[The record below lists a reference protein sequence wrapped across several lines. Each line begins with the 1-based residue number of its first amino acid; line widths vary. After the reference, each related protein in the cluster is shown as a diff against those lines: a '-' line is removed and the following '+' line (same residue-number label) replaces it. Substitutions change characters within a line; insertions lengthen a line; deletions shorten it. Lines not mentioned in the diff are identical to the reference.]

1 MSRPNT
7 ELMRAESSNLD
18 QRSNAEILAVLH
30 KGQVEAAMAVE
41 AAIESLAKGAEA
53 MAHAVRN
60 GKQLVYA
67 AAGSSGLQGMADG
80 LEITP
85 TFGVPISQIQILR
98 AGGLEDL
105 SRPKGEAEDNV
116 EAARRDAA
124 VIGAGDCVICLA
136 ASGNTTYTSTVM
148 LEARKRGATTIGMA
162 NNPETALLSGAD
174 IPILLSTPPEVI
186 AGSTRLGAGTAQK
199 IALNMMSTLM
209 GVLLGH
215 VLDGLM
221 VNVIANNEKLFR
233 RAEDIVMQV
242 TGCERS
248 TAAISLKETSGTVK
262 EAALIASGAKDY
274 GEALNLLESSDGN
287 LRTALKTLQSA

>member
-1 MSRPNT
+1 MSRLNT
-7 ELMRAESSNLD
+7 ELMRGESSNLD
-18 QRSNAEILAVLH
+18 QRSNTEILAILH
-30 KGQVEAAMAVE
+30 KGQVEAAIAVE
-41 AAIESLAKGAEA
+41 AAIESLEKGAEA
-53 MAHAVRN
+53 MADAVRN

-85 TFGVPISQIQILR
+85 TFGVPISQVQILR

-124 VIGAGDCVICLA
+124 VIKAGDCVICLA
-136 ASGNTTYTSTVM
+136 ASGSTTYTGTVM
-148 LEARKRGATTIGMA
+148 HEARKRGATTIGMA
-162 NNPETALLSGAD
+162 NNPETALLSGSD

-215 VLDGLM
+215 VVDGLM

-242 TGCERS
+242 IGCDRS
-248 TAAISLKETSGTVK
+248 TAATSLKETSGSVK

-274 GEALNLLESSDGN
+274 GEALSLLEASDGN
-287 LRTALKTLQSA
+287 LRTALKTLRWV